1 MYHLITLPV
10 IFVAVI
16 VLLVATQ
23 FSLKILKT
31 IAKAV
36 IVIGVIIFIYTYSL
50 YNGFDMLAYIKNFIS
65 F

>member
-10 IFVAVI
+10 IVVAVI

-50 YNGFDMLAYIKNFIS
+50 
-65 F
+65 